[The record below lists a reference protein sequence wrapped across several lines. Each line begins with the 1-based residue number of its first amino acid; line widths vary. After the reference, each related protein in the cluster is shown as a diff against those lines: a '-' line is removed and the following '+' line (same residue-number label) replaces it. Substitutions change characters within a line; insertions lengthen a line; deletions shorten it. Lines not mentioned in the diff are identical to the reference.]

1 MVFHTMGLDIGPTV
15 VLLHGAGL
23 SAWAYRPIAE
33 RLADE
38 YRIVLPVIDG
48 YAEAA
53 DQPFESIEAS
63 AQNLLNWI
71 DAHLHGHVYA
81 LGGLSLGAQIVVEA
95 LGRRPDVAD
104 YAWIE
109 SALVCPMPLVA
120 ALAAPMARMS
130 YGLIRREWFAR
141 QQARAMCVPEAMFPD
156 YFRDSCKLSL
166 QSFIHTLRSNATYR
180 IPAGLA
186 QCRAK
191 ALVLAG
197 MREPDAL
204 YRSAQLLCKTL
215 PHSLLWL
222 EEGKHGEFCLQQP
235 EDYANLLWLH
245 LTGGLLQD

>member
-1 MVFHTMGLDIGPTV
+1 MVFHSMGLDIGPTV

-23 SAWAYRPIAE
+23 SAWAYRPVAE

-38 YRIVLPVIDG
+38 YRIIVPVIDG

-53 DQPFESIEAS
+53 DQPFASIEAS

-71 DAHLHGHVYA
+71 DAHLHGHVFA

-95 LGRRPDVAD
+95 LSRRPDVAE

-109 SALVCPMPLVA
+109 SALVTPMPLVA
-120 ALAAPMARMS
+120 ALVAPMARMS
-130 YGLIRREWFAR
+130 FGLIRREWFAR
-141 QQARAMCVPEAMFPD
+141 QQARALCVPDAMFAD
-156 YFRDSCKLSL
+156 YYRDSRKLSL
-166 QSFIHTLRSNATYR
+166 QSLIRTLRSNANYR

-186 QCRAK
+186 QCCAK
-191 ALVLAG
+191 TMVLAATH
-197 MREPDAL
+197 EPEAL

-222 EEGKHGEFCLQQP
+222 ERGKHGEFCLQEP
-235 EDYANLLWLH
+235 ERYANLLWLH
-245 LTGGLLQD
+245 LNGSMLPE